1 MSMTGRALTRRAF
14 LATAIGGAASVLA
27 SAAYGF
33 GFGPM
38 LTPRVARYRVAPS
51 GWPQGFSLEIAALS
65 DLHACDPFMSIERI
79 EGIVERMNALR
90 PDVIVLLGDYVAGI
104 RRRLA
109 TPIPSAEW
117 ARALSRLSA
126 PLGVHAIL
134 GNHDVWD
141 DLIVQRDGGGTT
153 HSRRALEANGVPVY
167 ENEVVRLRSGDHAFW
182 LAGLADQHA
191 IPVGRLRWRGFDDL
205 PKTLASITT
214 DDPVIL
220 LAHEP
225 DIFAKVPKRVALT
238 LSGHTHGGQ
247 MRLMGWSPYI
257 PSRFGNRYGYGH
269 IVEDEKHLVVSGGLG
284 CTMLPVR
291 FGVPP
296 EILHIR
302 VEAPGVSR

>member
-1 MSMTGRALTRRAF
+1 MSMTRRAF
-14 LATAIGGAASVLA
+14 LATAVSGAASVLA
-27 SAAYGF
+27 STAYGF

-38 LTPRVARYRVAPS
+38 LAPRVARYRVAPRD
-51 GWPQGFSLEIAALS
+51 WPNGFSLEIAALS

-109 TPIPSAEW
+109 TPIPSADW

-141 DLIVQRDGGGTT
+141 DLVVQRDGGGTT

-167 ENEVVRLRSGDHAFW
+167 ENEVARLRSGDRSFW

-205 PKTLASITT
+205 PKTLAAVTT

-225 DIFAKVPKRVALT
+225 DIFAKVPNRVALT

-247 MRLMGWSPYI
+247 VRLMGWSPYI
-257 PSRFGNRYGYGH
+257 PSQIGRAH
-269 IVEDEKHLVVSGGLG
+269 V
-284 CTMLPVR
+284 
-291 FGVPP
+291 
-296 EILHIR
+296 
-302 VEAPGVSR
+302 

>member
-1 MSMTGRALTRRAF
+1 MSMTRRAF
-14 LATAIGGAASVLA
+14 LATAVGGAVSAFA

-33 GFGPM
+33 GVAPM
-38 LTPRVARYRVAPS
+38 QAPRIARYRVTPNH
-51 GWPQGFSLEIAALS
+51 WPKGFSLDIAALS
-65 DLHACDPFMSIERI
+65 DLHACNPWMPIERI

-109 TPIPSAEW
+109 TPIPSADW
-117 ARALSRLSA
+117 ARALARLSA

-141 DLIVQRDGGGTT
+141 DLTVQRDGGGTT
-153 HSRRALEANGVPVY
+153 TARRALEANGVPVY
-167 ENEVVRLRSGDHAFW
+167 ENAAVRLGEGGRAFW

-191 IPVGRLRWRGFDDL
+191 IRVGPRSWRGLHDL
-205 PKTLASITT
+205 PGTLAAVST
-214 DDPVIL
+214 DDPVVL

-225 DIFAKVPKRVALT
+225 DIFPEVPQRVALT

-247 MRLMGWSPYI
+247 VRLMGWSPYV
-257 PSRFGNRYGYGH
+257 PSRFGNRYAYGH
-269 IVEDEKHLVVSGGLG
+269 IIEDERHLIVSGGLG

-291 FGVPP
+291 FGSPP

-302 VEAPGVSR
+302 VEAA